1 MIQTTDISQIANLI
15 HLQEKS
21 FYIFIKDFV
30 LDEEGWEALNNLTRN
45 DHVYIL
51 SGIIRDFLTG
61 DFDGA
66 RDFDC
71 VLLRGNIKN
80 AEVIHYLRESAY
92 SLNSFGWRAVCRL
105 CFRCRYQRCC
115 YHRGYVIRVY
125 RQDCQEAGL

>member
-1 MIQTTDISQIANLI
+1 MIQTTDISQISQLI
-15 HLQEKS
+15 HSQEQS

-30 LDEEGWEALNNLTRN
+30 LDEEGWETLNNLTSN

-80 AEVIHYLRESAY
+80 PEVIHYLR
-92 SLNSFGWRAVCRL
+92 
-105 CFRCRYQRCC
+105 
-115 YHRGYVIRVY
+115 
-125 RQDCQEAGL
+125 